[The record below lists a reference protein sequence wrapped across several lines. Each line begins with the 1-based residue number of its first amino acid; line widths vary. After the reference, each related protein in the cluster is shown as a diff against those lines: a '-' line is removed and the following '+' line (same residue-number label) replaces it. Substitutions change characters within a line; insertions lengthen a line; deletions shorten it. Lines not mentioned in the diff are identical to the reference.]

1 MKMAV
6 TLEVRMEQRL
16 IAEMA
21 KLRGGKTRLKEIKSE
36 YVEHIERLMARL
48 DEYRSV
54 IQQIDILT
62 ANLEDP
68 VDSGAE

>member
-1 MKMAV
+1 
-6 TLEVRMEQRL
+6 MEQRL

-36 YVEHIERLMARL
+36 YEEHIARLQERLV
-48 DEYRSV
+48 EYEATVR
-54 IQQIDILT
+54 QIELLT
-62 ANLEDP
+62 VEVEDP